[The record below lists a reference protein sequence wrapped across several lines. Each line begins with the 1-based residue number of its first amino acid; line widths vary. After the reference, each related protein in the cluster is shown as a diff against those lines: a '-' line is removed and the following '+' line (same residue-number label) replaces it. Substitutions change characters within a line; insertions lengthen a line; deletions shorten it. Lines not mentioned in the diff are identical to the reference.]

1 MDLRHFLCEAD
12 AARALATLRRLERH
26 NISRWALAGGFAVE
40 IRRLLRGRPPSIRP
54 LNDLDFIAE
63 AFDCIPDTLAGEF
76 LFRHVHPLDPPGKIM
91 LQFIDAHTA
100 MRIDLFRSYGAIM
113 GRTLSVD
120 HSTGPVRLISLEDAV
135 ARAARLVLDLAGQA
149 PVASKHA
156 DDYLRLVELV
166 QSSKVEAAWRDHRKP
181 THPATFRETNTVVRT
196 LISTHFDLL
205 DTPQYSK
212 DIAEV
217 CPRCV
222 PAAPFQLA
230 DRNVVISLLGYC

>member
-1 MDLRHFLCEAD
+1 MLRHFLCEAD
-12 AARALATLRRLERH
+12 AERTLATLRRLARH

-40 IRRLLRGRPPSIRP
+40 IHRLLCGRPPSIRP

-63 AFDCIPDTLAGEF
+63 ACDCIADTLADEF

-91 LQFIDAHTA
+91 LQFVDACTA
-100 MRIDLFRSYGAIM
+100 IRIDLFRAYGAIM
-113 GRTLSVD
+113 GRTLSVNL
-120 HSTGPVRLISLEDAV
+120 SIGPVRLISLEDAV
-135 ARAARLVLDLAGQA
+135 ARAARLVLDLAGHA

-156 DDYLRLVELV
+156 HDYLRLVKLV
-166 QSSKVEAAWRDHRKP
+166 QSSNVEAAWRDHRKP
-181 THPATFRETNTVVRT
+181 SHQMTFRETSAVVRS

-205 DTPQYSK
+205 ITPEYSK

-217 CPRCV
+217 CPSCV

-230 DRNVVISLLGYC
+230 DRNVVLSLLGYC